1 MAWVEQVDGSAVRIT
16 QNVDIVLRREDLAR
30 ATEAL
35 ARGGFVYR
43 YVAGMDMFLHDP
55 GGKARDAV
63 HVIFCGEKIRP
74 EDLVPA
80 PDTVESESL
89 KLSVGAHNRPVIG
102 A

>member
-43 YVAGMDMFLHDP
+43 
-55 GGKARDAV
+55 
-63 HVIFCGEKIRP
+63 
-74 EDLVPA
+74 
-80 PDTVESESL
+80 
-89 KLSVGAHNRPVIG
+89 
-102 A
+102 